1 MPSSPRSYRQRHS
14 NTNLRFI
21 NRVRVEG
28 RLHSIDDEVIVVATI
43 NSIYSILTFKGRIVE
58 IYQILLNGIWKVIV
72 VVESDYL
79 SVGNRYRCWL
89 RQLRSVHNIEYI

>member
-43 NSIYSILTFKGRIVE
+43 NSIYSTLTFKGRIVE
-58 IYQILLNGIWKVIV
+58 IYEILNKYFVNVRVFSNISLLTAKRLHLHFDTIIV
-72 VVESDYL
+72 LAE
-79 SVGNRYRCWL
+79 NF
-89 RQLRSVHNIEYI
+89 NE